1 MWTMDFVF
9 VYTRKQAIADGVL
22 IDVTG
27 AAKLVGLSLP
37 TAVTHSVWSKYV
49 YVPDR
54 LRGQDE
60 RGRLWDILWMLRLAI
75 LRRPQTES
83 QMLFKLYVSNEA
95 EKPAK
100 LVQLKAIIDGG
111 DDGRPVMTILLPHED

>member
-1 MWTMDFVF
+1 MDFVF